1 MLGLPE
7 IKQGGFM
14 RIIKAGAPG
23 PALLLLAGSLLL
35 FDSAQALCE
44 KTNFSAAV
52 RFFSRARI
60 NGTADGYNVSFGVN
74 ANCPNELGPQTLTI
88 DYDYKT
94 QLDTGSTV
102 IHQGRW
108 TGQVAQTG
116 ASYITADI
124 TLLPGD
130 VTVINVWVDKI
141 S

>member
-1 MLGLPE
+1 
-7 IKQGGFM
+7 M
-14 RIIKAGAPG
+14 RITKPRTKGH
-23 PALLLLAGSLLL
+23 ALLVMAASLLL

-44 KTNFSAAV
+44 KTNYSAAV

-60 NGTADGYNVSFGVN
+60 NGTADGYTVSFGVN
-74 ANCPNELGPQTLTI
+74 ANCPNELGPQALTI

-94 QLDTGSTV
+94 QLDNGSTV

-116 ASYITADI
+116 TSYITADI